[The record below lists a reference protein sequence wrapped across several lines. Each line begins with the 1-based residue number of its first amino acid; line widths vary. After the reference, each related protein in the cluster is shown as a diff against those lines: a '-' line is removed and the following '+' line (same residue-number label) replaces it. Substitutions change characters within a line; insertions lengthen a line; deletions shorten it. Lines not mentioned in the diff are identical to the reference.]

1 MSLKSLK
8 KGYASLKQELH
19 IMQAL
24 KFGKISHTIKNQIY
38 GLLDVFF
45 TSWLALK
52 CLLKQRIWK
61 VYIKKLQEGYI
72 PESLLNIRKI

>member
-45 TSWLALK
+45 TS
-52 CLLKQRIWK
+52 
-61 VYIKKLQEGYI
+61 
-72 PESLLNIRKI
+72 